1 MIILSIVLGV
11 VILVMFF
18 VLWNLLRKVERS
30 EDIITEQVEYLK
42 SISYFIRESRKLVDT
57 LDEKGFYRADD
68 ELGNFFN
75 LMKEIQNTADEYQLP
90 QGYGEEKK

>member
-11 VILVMFF
+11 IVLVMFF
-18 VLWNLLRKVERS
+18 VLWNLLRKVEKS

>member
-1 MIILSIVLGV
+1 MIILSSILGV

-18 VLWNLLRKVERS
+18 VLRNLLKKVEKG
-30 EDIITEQVEYLK
+30 EDIITDQVEYLK
-42 SISYFIRESRKLVDT
+42 SISYFIKESRKLIDT
-57 LDEKGFYRADD
+57 LDEKGFYKADD

-90 QGYGEEKK
+90 QGYGEEEK

>member
-1 MIILSIVLGV
+1 MIILSSILGV
-11 VILVMFF
+11 IILVMFF
-18 VLWNLLRKVERS
+18 ILRNLLRKVEKG
-30 EDIITEQVEYLK
+30 EDIITDQVEYLK
-42 SISYFIRESRKLVDT
+42 SISYFIKESRKLIDT

>member
-1 MIILSIVLGV
+1 MIILSSILGV

-18 VLWNLLRKVERS
+18 VLRNLLKKVEKS
-30 EDIITEQVEYLK
+30 EDIITNQVEYLK
-42 SISYFIRESRKLVDT
+42 SISYFIKESRKLIDT

-68 ELGNFFN
+68 ELGSFFN

-90 QGYGEEKK
+90 QGYGEEEK

>member
-18 VLWNLLRKVERS
+18 VLWNLLRKVEKS

>member
-11 VILVMFF
+11 VVLVMFF

>member
-1 MIILSIVLGV
+1 MITLSIVLGV
-11 VILVMFF
+11 LLLIMFF

-42 SISYFIRESRKLVDT
+42 SISYFIKESRKLVDT

>member
-11 VILVMFF
+11 IVLVMFF

>member
-11 VILVMFF
+11 AVLIMFF
-18 VLWNLLRKVERS
+18 VLWNLLRKVEKS

>member
-1 MIILSIVLGV
+1 MITLSIVLGV
-11 VILVMFF
+11 LLLVMFF

-42 SISYFIRESRKLVDT
+42 SISYFIKESRKLVDT

>member
-1 MIILSIVLGV
+1 MIILSSILGV
-11 VILVMFF
+11 VVLVMFF
-18 VLWNLLRKVERS
+18 VLRNLLKKVEKG
-30 EDIITEQVEYLK
+30 EDIITDQVEYLK
-42 SISYFIRESRKLVDT
+42 SISYFIKESRKLIDT

-90 QGYGEEKK
+90 QGYGEKEK